1 MRGQPDGRTLG
12 PPATPMGVGAGGGC
26 PAGIKAA
33 TEWFHEREHAFAVSL
48 FSAGANISA
57 IVTP

>member
-1 MRGQPDGRTLG
+1 
-12 PPATPMGVGAGGGC
+12 MGVGAGGGC